1 MDWIITGASRGIG
14 RALTLAIGEGAEPGD
29 RLFVLARDGAS
40 LATLDE
46 ALPRVQLIPHSAD
59 LSRIPTATAVGEVL
73 PYSAATVPGASR
85 ARRSACS
92 VAASSAGRRS
102 GGRRSSRVAATSRR

>member
-46 ALPRVQLIPHSAD
+46 ALPRIHLIPRSAD
-59 LSRIPTATAVGEVL
+59 LSRIPTATAVGEELAAAVPEAAPVL
-73 PYSAATVPGASR
+73 QN
-85 ARRSACS
+85 
-92 VAASSAGRRS
+92 AGDWTTKRL
-102 GGRRSSRVAATSRR
+102 RVDRYKL